1 MGSSGYI
8 LRFTLIMTVITAL
21 VLAGMFYVTEPY
33 ALRSEAVF
41 NKRAI
46 LSAVRSQLGG
56 DKFDELSDQQVLDIF
71 EKQVEQLVV
80 NMQGEVVDGEK
91 AENISLAQEKK
102 KPQADRLLP
111 VFIYNSPDDSK
122 KYYILSI
129 RGNGLWDEI
138 WGNIALESDLNTVA
152 GASFDHKGETPG
164 LGAEIKDNPTFP
176 AAFINKKMYNDKG
189 EFVSIVVRKG
199 GARDPQHEVDAIT
212 GSTITSNGVSEMI
225 SRGIT
230 YYKPYL
236 DKLKKS

>member
-21 VLAGMFYVTEPY
+21 ILAGMFYWTEPY
-33 ALRSEAVF
+33 ATRSEAVF

-46 LSAVRSQLGG
+46 LAAVRSQLGG

-71 EKQVEQLVV
+71 EKQVEQVVV
-80 NMQGEVVDGEK
+80 NMKGEIVDGMQAEK
-91 AENISLAQEKK
+91 VNLAQEKK
-102 KPQADRLLP
+102 KPEAERLLP
-111 VFIYNSPDDSK
+111 VFIYNNPDDSK
-122 KYYILSI
+122 KYYILSV

-164 LGAEIKDNPTFP
+164 LGAEIKDNPAFP
-176 AAFINKKMYNDKG
+176 ASFINKKINNEKG

-199 GARDPQHEVDAIT
+199 GARDPMHDVDAIT
-212 GSTITSNGVSEMI
+212 GSTITSNGVTEMI
-225 SRGIT
+225 DRGLK